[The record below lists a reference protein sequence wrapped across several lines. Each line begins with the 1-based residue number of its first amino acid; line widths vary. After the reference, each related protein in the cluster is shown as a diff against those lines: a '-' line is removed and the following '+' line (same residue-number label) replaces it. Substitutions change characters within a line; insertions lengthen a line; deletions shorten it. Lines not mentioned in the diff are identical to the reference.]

1 MKKEIENIIKII
13 SLFLIAISTISIAIS
28 LISIS
33 KNNGNIYDVDKD
45 GKVSTTDYV
54 LIKNYIMNHE

>member
-1 MKKEIENIIKII
+1 MKKIENIIKII
-13 SLFLIAISTISIAIS
+13 SLLLITLSMISIAIS

-33 KNNGNIYDVDKD
+33 KNNGNIYDVDRD
-45 GKVSTTDYV
+45 GEVSATDYV